1 MRGLAANVTRPLAVS
16 LAGEH
21 PPQGLVRF
29 ESFERFIPVGFRIA
43 VHVREEFTDLHA
55 QTLNLGKA
63 SVEGEG
69 RIVRIVVVVV
79 HAYHYTKGKGS
90 NQAKSEESSRSS

>member
-1 MRGLAANVTRPLAVS
+1 MRGLAANVTRPLVVS

-21 PPQGLVRF
+21 TPQGLVRF
-29 ESFERFIPVGFRIA
+29 ESFERFIPVGLRIA
-43 VHVREEFTDLHA
+43 VHIREEFTDLHA

-69 RIVRIVVVVV
+69 RIIRVVVVV

-90 NQAKSEESSRSS
+90 NQAKSEEFSRSS